1 MPRKTVTIGD
11 RTLAL
16 DARFD
21 RLDLRDLPYRARL
34 GNLPT
39 QYPSDELAARWLP
52 AYAAAKLVR
61 NQGPDGACTGFGL
74 AAVIN
79 YLLFTKANLEGT
91 TTRQVSPAM
100 LYGLARLYDEWPGE
114 DYDGSSC
121 RGALKGWHRHG
132 VCREALWPY
141 LLAARSAW
149 RSRRPRTRRTATI
162 RRATG
167 TSTRSHCTLGVY
179 YRIDARSV
187 VDMQSAIFEV
197 GAIYV
202 LGRRARGLGRADA
215 QDAARPRGP
224 ACASSTCPSR
234 ATAAATPSRSSATT
248 TSASWSRTPGAPSG
262 PAQGFAL
269 LPYEDWVTHG
279 EDAWVFTLG
288 VPRRLSAQGKRAGN
302 DRPLRTPRFLVPSA
316 SGDARG
322 RRAPRGPAA
331 RRRRAF
337 RAASATS
344 PRTCNRS
351 TPTPR
356 TATRS
361 CSTAALRWATTSRPK
376 RRARRSTVRSYLR
389 PSAWLKKHRR
399 RKLMIYA
406 HGGLNSEGASITRIR
421 ALAPYALANGI
432 YPLFITWRSGALE
445 TVGDLVEELFTKAGA
460 VSAPARASGWI
471 ERLSDKTDR
480 LLEPLLRGPGSA
492 LWGQMKLNAER
503 AGRLGEGGAFMM
515 VKRLEALAQEID
527 NLEVHLIG
535 HSAGAILLGALLEPL
550 RRARLHVK
558 TLRLFAPACTTRFAL
573 ERYRPALRS
582 GQIEA
587 RHFYVHTLS
596 DKLERDDSVG
606 PYRKSLLYLVSR
618 AFEDVHKT
626 PLLGLDRSFD
636 AETAADGAEDDLW
649 SDDRSEDVKQWADFW
664 DKSGGADNR
673 IVLSRATVSTGGG
686 SIDATH
692 GCFDNAVDIMGD
704 ALGTIVNPRS
714 PERVKIHRLDY

>member
-1 MPRKTVTIGD
+1 M
-11 RTLAL
+11 
-16 DARFD
+16 
-21 RLDLRDLPYRARL
+21 
-34 GNLPT
+34 
-39 QYPSDELAARWLP
+39 
-52 AYAAAKLVR
+52 
-61 NQGPDGACTGFGL
+61 
-74 AAVIN
+74 
-79 YLLFTKANLEGT
+79 
-91 TTRQVSPAM
+91 
-100 LYGLARLYDEWPGE
+100 
-114 DYDGSSC
+114 
-121 RGALKGWHRHG
+121 
-132 VCREALWPY
+132 
-141 LLAARSAW
+141 
-149 RSRRPRTRRTATI
+149 
-162 RRATG
+162 
-167 TSTRSHCTLGVY
+167 
-179 YRIDARSV
+179 
-187 VDMQSAIFEV
+187 
-197 GAIYV
+197 
-202 LGRRARGLGRADA
+202 
-215 QDAARPRGP
+215 
-224 ACASSTCPSR
+224 
-234 ATAAATPSRSSATT
+234 
-248 TSASWSRTPGAPSG
+248 
-262 PAQGFAL
+262 
-269 LPYEDWVTHG
+269 
-279 EDAWVFTLG
+279 
-288 VPRRLSAQGKRAGN
+288 
-302 DRPLRTPRFLVPSA
+302 
-316 SGDARG
+316 
-322 RRAPRGPAA
+322 
-331 RRRRAF
+331 
-337 RAASATS
+337 
-344 PRTCNRS
+344 
-351 TPTPR
+351 
-356 TATRS
+356 
-361 CSTAALRWATTSRPK
+361 RWATTSRAEAPG
-376 RRARRSTVRSYLR
+376 AALDNAALLR
-389 PSAWLKKHRR
+389 PSEWLKKHRR

-686 SIDATH
+686 SIDASH

-714 PERVKIHRLDY
+714 PRAGEDPSARLLAALVIRSGARNLATADAARPCHAAAACGCGSWFRGRPFRPAALRCSNARPRRRTRSAPLRGAALRHLRRYGLNVARCARGPHVLRFSALHKSPQPHAAHRVGHSGALPRKG